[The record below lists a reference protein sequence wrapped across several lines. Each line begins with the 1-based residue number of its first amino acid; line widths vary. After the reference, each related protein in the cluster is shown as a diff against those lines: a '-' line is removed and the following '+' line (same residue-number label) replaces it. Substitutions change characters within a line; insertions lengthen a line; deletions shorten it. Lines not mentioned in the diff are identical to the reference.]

1 MTTSR
6 SDFASL
12 QPGWLVGYRE
22 TPDQPWLQAEVIA
35 NDLQC
40 LTIQVKC
47 PSQLPHLVT
56 TDSSYTLQ
64 GQHIVLVDVTLDL
77 NDPAHLEQL
86 GTPF

>member
-6 SDFASL
+6 FDFADL

-22 TPDQPWLQAEVIA
+22 TPEQPWLQAELVSY
-35 NDLQC
+35 DLQGG
-40 LTIQVKC
+40 LTIRVRC

-56 TDSSYTLQ
+56 TE
-64 GQHIVLVDVTLDL
+64 GQYIVLVDVTLDL
-77 NDPAHLEQL
+77 NNPAHLEQL